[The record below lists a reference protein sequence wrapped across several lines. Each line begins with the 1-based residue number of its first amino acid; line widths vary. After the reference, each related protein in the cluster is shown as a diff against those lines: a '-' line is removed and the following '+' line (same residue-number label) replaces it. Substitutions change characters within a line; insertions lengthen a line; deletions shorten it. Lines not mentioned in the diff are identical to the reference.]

1 MIGSSVTTSLGKLH
15 YPTSVCGPLF
25 EEELEFWGL
34 DSNQVEPCC
43 WLTYTRH
50 RDTQATLSILDNLD
64 SEPEKKTEEELAR
77 MFSYDEQYS
86 KGTMTTWMR
95 LRMEV
100 WMMFDDPKSSI
111 YAKVWKFSQSRRLTL
126 ISQILSLISMV
137 CALVSIFSMMF
148 RTLPQWQMATLYTRS
163 VSTYLTRMVRLALS
177 QVCSASE
184 QLLAI
189 SSPDRDGEHPGE

>member
-1 MIGSSVTTSLGKLH
+1 MIGSSVRTSLGKLH

-43 WLTYTRH
+43 WLTYPRK
-50 RDTQATLSILDNLD
+50 RNTQAALSILDNLD

-77 MFSYDEQYS
+77 MFSYDEEYS
-86 KGTMTTWMR
+86 KGTMTRWMR

-111 YAKVWKFSQSRRLTL
+111 YAKV
-126 ISQILSLISMV
+126 
-137 CALVSIFSMMF
+137 
-148 RTLPQWQMATLYTRS
+148 
-163 VSTYLTRMVRLALS
+163 
-177 QVCSASE
+177 
-184 QLLAI
+184 
-189 SSPDRDGEHPGE
+189 